1 MTRGERKA
9 LKRSMTP
16 KERFL
21 KSLENNSE
29 VLTHFQTTP
38 IRKAQPKAERKRRGR
53 AKFIY

>member
-1 MTRGERKA
+1 MTRGERKV

-29 VLTHFQTTP
+29 VLTHFQTKPT
-38 IRKAQPKAERKRRGR
+38 RKAQPKMERKRRGR
-53 AKFIY
+53 ATFIH